1 MTDRREDTAGTAPI
15 AWHARDAEEALAALG
30 VSGRGLSDTEAAERL
45 ARHGPNSLPRARG
58 RPAWKR
64 LLDQFRS
71 MLVVVLVVA
80 GAFAL
85 AFGKPVDAAVI
96 LLVVLVNAAIG
107 TIQEGKAQEAL
118 SAIARMLDPRATVRR
133 DGHRRTIA
141 AEDVVPGDILLLEAG
156 DRVPADARLLRAHGL
171 RVDEAPLTGESVPA
185 DKAVAPVAAD
195 AALGDRASMVH
206 SGMLVVGG
214 TGIAVVTATGGATEL
229 GRISRL
235 LTDVEQPTTPLLK
248 QMDRFARQSTTAVLA
263 IAVFVFAFAVLARGY
278 TVPDGF
284 LALVAIAVSA
294 IPAGLPAVL
303 TVTLAIGVRRMAA
316 RNALIRRLPA
326 VETLG
331 AVSVICSDK
340 TGTLTRNE
348 MSVARVAALRG
359 ASGDSALRGASG
371 DSALRGAGDRSAP
384 RAVEVRVEGEG
395 YAPEGRVEPGLDPEH
410 LAAAARIAALC
421 NDAAL
426 RQADGA
432 WTAEGDPM
440 EAALLAFA
448 HRAGLDAE
456 AAREAHPRLD
466 VIPFES
472 AHRWMATLHGTPDGG
487 RFACV
492 KGAPEAVL
500 EMAGEAGAALHP
512 MVDRLAAEGM
522 RVLALAEA
530 ALPGGAD
537 ALDASALAGALVRPM
552 LVGLIDPPRSEA
564 ITAVAECRA
573 AGIRVVMITGDHAA
587 TAGAIAQAL
596 GLSDNPRVLTGAD
609 LDRLDEAAFRD
620 AAREVDVF
628 ARTSPEHKLRLVEAL
643 QSGGAIVAMTGD
655 GVNDS
660 PALKRADIGVA
671 MGRGGT
677 VAAQEA
683 SDMVLTDDNF
693 ASIVAAV
700 KEGRTVHDN
709 VTKVIGWTL
718 PTNGGEARAI
728 LAAIAAAIVLPM
740 TPLQIL
746 WVNMVT
752 AVTLGLVLA
761 FEPPERGVMRRRPRA
776 PDAPLVNL
784 HLLWRILFVS
794 GIFVAGVFGMFFWF
808 IERGASEAEARTAA
822 VNTLVALEVFYLFS
836 VRMLHGG
843 SIGLRQ
849 ALGTRPVLIGI
860 GVVLAAQAALTYAPP
875 LQAAFDTA
883 PLAWGDVLACAAVG
897 AAAFL
902 LLEAEKALL
911 GRVRRR

>member
-1 MTDRREDTAGTAPI
+1 MTDRPEAGPEGG
-15 AWHARDAEEALAALG
+15 AWHAATPEATLAALG
-30 VSGRGLSDTEAAERL
+30 ATPRGLSEAEAAARL
-45 ARHGPNSLPRARG
+45 ARFGPNRLPAAPG
-58 RPAWKR
+58 RSPWRR

-71 MLVVVLVVA
+71 LLVVVLLVA
-80 GAFAL
+80 GVLAL

-107 TIQEGKAQEAL
+107 FIQEGKAEEAL
-118 SAIARMLDPRATVRR
+118 SAIARMLDPRAAVRR
-133 DGHRRTIA
+133 EGHRRSIP
-141 AEDVVPGDILLLEAG
+141 AEQVVPGDILLLEPG

-171 RVDEAPLTGESVPA
+171 AVDESALTGESVPA
-185 DKAVAPVAAD
+185 EKSAAPVPPGAPLAE
-195 AALGDRASMVH
+195 RASMLF
-206 SGMLVVGG
+206 SGTLVVRG
-214 TGIAVVTATGGATEL
+214 TAIAVATATGAGTEL

-235 LTDVEQPTTPLLK
+235 LTEVEAPTTPLLR
-248 QMDRFARQSTTAVLA
+248 QMDRFARQATAVVLA
-263 IAVFVFAFAVLARGY
+263 LSVVVFAFAVLARGY
-278 TVPDGF
+278 SLPDGF

-348 MSVARVAALRG
+348 MSVARVASAG
-359 ASGDSALRGASG
+359 A
-371 DSALRGAGDRSAP
+371 
-384 RAVEVRVEGEG
+384 EVRVEGEG
-395 YAPEGRVEPGLDPEH
+395 YAPQGRVEPGLDAEH
-410 LAAAARIAALC
+410 LAAAARVAALC

-426 RQADGA
+426 RRAEGG

-466 VIPFES
+466 AIPFDS

-500 EMAGEAGAALHP
+500 PMAGAAGEALQP
-512 MVDRLAAEGM
+512 MVARLAAEGM

-530 ALPGGAD
+530 VLPEGAD
-537 ALDASALAGALVRPM
+537 RLDAAALAGALCRPV
-552 LVGLIDPPRSEA
+552 LVGLIDPPRPEA
-564 ITAVAECRA
+564 IAAVAECRA

-587 TAGAIAQAL
+587 TAAAIARDL
-596 GLSDNPRVLTGAD
+596 GLAEAPRVLTGAE
-609 LDRLDEAAFRD
+609 LDALDDAAFRQ
-620 AAREVDVF
+620 AARDVEVF

-643 QSGGAIVAMTGD
+643 QADGRIVAMTGD

-677 VAAQEA
+677 VAAQQA
-683 SDMVLTDDNF
+683 ADMVLADDNF

-718 PTNGGEARAI
+718 PTNGGEAFAI
-728 LAAIAAAIVLPM
+728 IAAIVAAVVLPL

-746 WVNMVT
+746 WVNMIT

-761 FEPPERGVMRRRPRA
+761 FEPPEEGVMRRPPRA
-776 PDAPLVNL
+776 PDAPLVDG

-794 GIFVAGVFGMFFWF
+794 ALFVAGTFGVFFWF
-808 IERGASEAEARTAA
+808 VGQGAAEAVARSAA
-822 VNTLVALEVFYLFS
+822 VNALVALEVFYLFS
-836 VRMLHGG
+836 VRMLHGRSLG
-843 SIGLRQ
+843 WRQ
-849 ALGTRPVLIGI
+849 AMGTPPVLAGLA
-860 GVVLAAQAALTYAPP
+860 VVLAAQALLTYAPP
-875 LQAAFDTA
+875 LQAAFGTA
-883 PLAWGDVLACAAVG
+883 ALSAAEVLACAAVG

-902 LLEAEKALL
+902 VLEAEKALL
-911 GRVRRR
+911 RRLRRR

>member
-1 MTDRREDTAGTAPI
+1 MLPSMTDRPEAAAERP
-15 AWHARDAEEALAALG
+15 AWHAETPDAVLEALGAT
-30 VSGRGLSDTEAAERL
+30 GRGLTEAEAAERL
-45 ARHGPNSLPRARG
+45 ARHGPNRLPRAPG
-58 RPAWKR
+58 RPAWLR

-71 MLVVVLVVA
+71 TLVVVLIIA
-80 GAFAL
+80 GLLAL
-85 AFGKPVDAAVI
+85 AFGKPVDAVVI

-107 TIQEGKAQEAL
+107 HIQEGKAQEAL
-118 SAIARMLDPRATVRR
+118 SAIARMLDPRAAVRR
-133 DGHRRTIA
+133 DGHRLTIP
-141 AEDVVPGDILLLEAG
+141 AEQVVPGDIILLEAG

-185 DKAVAPVAAD
+185 DKGVEAVAAD
-195 AALGDRASMVH
+195 APLGDRSSMLF

-235 LTDVEQPTTPLLK
+235 LTEVEQPTTPLLR
-248 QMDRFARQSTTAVLA
+248 QMDRFARQATAVVLGLA
-263 IAVFVFAFAVLARGY
+263 VLVFGFAVLARGY

-348 MSVARVAALRG
+348 MSVARVAA
-359 ASGDSALRGASG
+359 
-371 DSALRGAGDRSAP
+371 AG
-384 RAVEVRVEGEG
+384 VEVRAEGEG
-395 YAPEGRVEPGLDPEH
+395 YAPEGRVEPGLDDEH
-410 LAAAARIAALC
+410 LSAAARVAALC

-426 RQADGA
+426 RQTGGA

-466 VIPFES
+466 AIPFDA
-472 AHRWMATLHGTPDGG
+472 AHRWMATLHGTPDGS

-500 EMAGEAGAALHP
+500 PMAGADGEALHP
-512 MVDRLAAEGM
+512 MVERLAAEGM

-530 ALPGGAD
+530 VLSDGAD
-537 ALDASALAGALVRPM
+537 TLDAASLSGALRRPV
-552 LVGLIDPPRSEA
+552 LVGLIDPPRAEA
-564 ITAVAECRA
+564 IAAVADCRA

-587 TAGAIAQAL
+587 TAAAIAREL
-596 GLSDNPRVLTGAD
+596 GIAETPRVLTGAE
-609 LDRLDEAAFRD
+609 LDRLDEAGSRD
-620 AAREVDVF
+620 AARGVDVF

-643 QSGGAIVAMTGD
+643 QADGSIVAMTGD

-683 SDMVLTDDNF
+683 SDMVLADDNF

-700 KEGRTVHDN
+700 REGRTVHDN

-718 PTNGGEARAI
+718 PTNGGEAFAI
-728 LAAIAAAIVLPM
+728 IAAIAAAVALPM

-746 WVNMVT
+746 WVNMIT

-761 FEPPERGVMRRRPRA
+761 FEPPERGVMRRRPRR
-776 PDAPLVNL
+776 PDAPLVDA
-784 HLLWRILFVS
+784 HLLWRIVFVS
-794 GIFVAGVFGMFFWF
+794 AIFVLGVFSVFFGVLAA
-808 IERGASEAEARTAA
+808 GADEATARTAA

-843 SIGLRQ
+843 SIGWRQ
-849 ALGTRPVLIGI
+849 AMGTRPVLVGL
-860 GVVLAAQAALTYAPP
+860 GVVVAAQALLTYAPP
-875 LQAAFDTA
+875 LQAAFGTA
-883 PLAWGDVLACAAVG
+883 ALSPALLALCIAVG
-897 AAAFL
+897 VAAFL
-902 LLEAEKALL
+902 VLEAEKALL

>member
-1 MTDRREDTAGTAPI
+1 
-15 AWHARDAEEALAALG
+15 
-30 VSGRGLSDTEAAERL
+30 
-45 ARHGPNSLPRARG
+45 
-58 RPAWKR
+58 
-64 LLDQFRS
+64 
-71 MLVVVLVVA
+71 
-80 GAFAL
+80 
-85 AFGKPVDAAVI
+85 
-96 LLVVLVNAAIG
+96 
-107 TIQEGKAQEAL
+107 
-118 SAIARMLDPRATVRR
+118 
-133 DGHRRTIA
+133 
-141 AEDVVPGDILLLEAG
+141 
-156 DRVPADARLLRAHGL
+156 
-171 RVDEAPLTGESVPA
+171 VDESPLTGESVPA
-185 DKAVAPVAAD
+185 DKGVAPVAAE
-195 AALGDRASMVH
+195 APLGDRSSMVF

-214 TGIAVVTATGGATEL
+214 TGIAVVTATGAATEL
-229 GRISRL
+229 GRISRM
-235 LTDVEQPTTPLLK
+235 LTEVEAPTTPLLR
-248 QMDRFARQSTTAVLA
+248 QMDQFARQATAVVLGLA
-263 IAVFVFAFAVLARGY
+263 VLVFGFAVLARGY
-278 TVPDGF
+278 SVPDGF

-348 MSVARVAALRG
+348 MSVARVAA
-359 ASGDSALRGASG
+359 
-371 DSALRGAGDRSAP
+371 AG
-384 RAVEVRVEGEG
+384 VEVRAEGEG
-395 YAPEGRVEPGLDPEH
+395 YAPEGRVEPGLDAEH
-410 LAAAARIAALC
+410 LAAAARVAALC

-426 RQADGA
+426 RQAGGT

-466 VIPFES
+466 VIPFDS
-472 AHRWMATLHGTPDGG
+472 AHRWMATLHGTPDGS

-500 EMAGEAGAALHP
+500 PMAGEAGAALAP
-512 MVDRLAAEGM
+512 MVERLAAEGM

-530 ALPGGAD
+530 VLPDGAD
-537 ALDASALAGALVRPM
+537 ALDAVALSGALRRPV
-552 LVGLIDPPRSEA
+552 LVGLIDPPRAEA
-564 ITAVAECRA
+564 VAAVAECRA

-587 TAGAIAQAL
+587 TAAAIAREL
-596 GLSDNPRVLTGAD
+596 GIAEDPRVLTGAD
-609 LDRLDEAAFRD
+609 LDRLDDAAFRE
-620 AAREVDVF
+620 AAGGVDVF

-643 QSGGAIVAMTGD
+643 QADGSIVAMTGD

-671 MGRGGT
+671 MGKGGT

-683 SDMVLTDDNF
+683 SDMVLADDNF

-718 PTNGGEARAI
+718 PTNGGEAFAI
-728 LAAIAAAIVLPM
+728 IAAIAAAVALPM

-746 WVNMVT
+746 WVNMIT

-761 FEPPERGVMRRRPRA
+761 FEPPEPGVMRRRPRA
-776 PDAPLVNL
+776 PDAPLVDL
-784 HLLWRILFVS
+784 HLLWRIVFVS
-794 GIFVAGVFGMFFWF
+794 ALFVAGVFGVFFGMLAA
-808 IERGASEAEARTAA
+808 GAEEAAARTAA

-843 SIGLRQ
+843 SIGWRQ
-849 ALGTRPVLIGI
+849 AMGTKPVLIGL
-860 GVVLAAQAALTYAPP
+860 GVVLAAQAALTFAPP
-875 LQAAFDTA
+875 LQAAFGTA
-883 PLAWGDVLACAAVG
+883 ALSPAALAVCVAVG
-897 AAAFL
+897 VAAFL
-902 LLEAEKALL
+902 LLEAEKA
-911 GRVRRR
+911 VFRRLRPR